1 MTTLDTASIAQIV
14 RQSGLVSDEQLRDC
28 WDELDSGVHDGAALL
43 KLLERKGYVT
53 PWQSSKVLKGDT
65 EGYFLGG
72 YRVLYKIASG
82 SFGRVFRAEEP
93 GTGNVVAV
101 KVLRRRWTEDP
112 HKVELFKRE
121 GQMGMAMRHP
131 NIVTILDV
139 NTDRVTGQHFIVMEF
154 VEGGNLRDFLG
165 IRKKL
170 EAKEAVRL
178 LEECSAALAYAY
190 SRNMTHR
197 DLKLTNVLISTQG
210 SAKLVDFGLAELAA
224 AGPGEERDIE
234 VDRTVD
240 YAGLERATGSKRG
253 DVRSDVFFMGCVFYE
268 MLCGHA
274 PLVHTRDHVARMHKH
289 RFENIPP
296 ISSYGVDLP
305 QPVQALLDK
314 MTAFEP
320 VLRFQ
325 SPTQLHEAVRRVQGE
340 MEGAPSVRMAPT
352 GPRSI
357 FIVEKH
363 TKLQDRLRDWFS
375 SKGFRV
381 LISQDPQRALNRYE
395 ELPYHALI
403 VDARAAGEQGI
414 RTFNR
419 IMEEADSLDLTM
431 AGVVILSEDQTD
443 MASMVHE
450 KPGAAVLVNPNG
462 VPELS
467 DKLLELMEAGQE
479 AEA

>member
-1 MTTLDTASIAQIV
+1 MSTLDAASVSQQAI
-14 RQSGLVSDEQLRDC
+14 RLGLLTPDQVQEA
-28 WDELDSGVHDGAALL
+28 WDELGERPADPEPFLQAM
-43 KLLERKGYVT
+43 ERKGYIS

-65 EGYFLGG
+65 DGYFLGG

-93 GTGNVVAV
+93 GTGNVVAI

-139 NTDRVTGQHFIVMEF
+139 HTDRVTCQHFIVMEF

-178 LEECSAALAYAY
+178 LEECSAALAYAH

-210 SAKLVDFGLAELAA
+210 AAKLVDFGLAELAA
-224 AGPGEERDIE
+224 PGPGEEREIE

-253 DVRSDVFFMGCVFYE
+253 DVRSDIFFMGCVFYE

-274 PLVHTRDHVARMHKH
+274 PLVHTRDQVARMHKH
-289 RFENIPP
+289 RFQKLPP
-296 ISSYGVDLP
+296 NSRYRVAPAPPAQG
-305 QPVQALLDK
+305 LLDK
-314 MTAFEP
+314 MIAFDP
-320 VLRFQ
+320 PLRFQ

-340 MEGAPSVRMAPT
+340 LEGAPAVRMAPT
-352 GPRSI
+352 GPRSL

-363 TKLQDRLRDWFS
+363 PRLQDAMREAFT
-375 SKGFRV
+375 KQGFRV
-381 LISQDPQRALNRYE
+381 LISQDPERALHRYE

-403 VDARAAGEQGI
+403 VDAGTAGETGI
-414 RTFNR
+414 RAFNK

-431 AGVVILSEDQTD
+431 AGVVVLSEDQ
-443 MASMVHE
+443 AEWVSLVHE
-450 KPGAAVLVNPNG
+450 NRGVAVLVRPIN
-462 VPELS
+462 LKQLA
-467 DKLLELMEAGQE
+467 DKLF
-479 AEA
+479 